1 MLRVERPAQPNVGI
15 GVMICGAPIELER
28 LKQTVEARLLRFDRF
43 RQRVVRSRPPW
54 EPLYWE
60 DDPDFDLGHHVQAA
74 RLPAPGDQAALQA
87 LVSSLAGAPLD
98 LARPLWRVHLVENYG
113 PGCAL
118 IVRVHHSLSDGV
130 ALMHVLLSLGDPAPG
145 DRPAAVEPSRRAT
158 GRLVRYTPRGTG
170 RLVAHAA
177 SAVYK
182 LLLSPPDSR
191 SVLRGRPSEPKWAAW
206 SAPVPLQEIKAIG
219 RRMGGTVNDVLLV
232 ALTGALRHYL
242 QERGEEVAGLR
253 IRALVPVSLRPRGAE
268 DELGNQLGVVLL
280 PLPVGVGDP
289 TERALELKRRMDGLK
304 SSLQAPIVYGAIK
317 AFGRLPPWIVNPLA
331 DYCCSR
337 ASVEVSSVRGP
348 GKPLYL
354 AGAPLE
360 TVMFWIPRFGGIG
373 LGVSILSYAGQVR
386 VGVISDRDVVPDPE
400 VVIAHLH
407 DEIDGNHPCGAQ
419 PRWRR
424 L

>member
-1 MLRVERPAQPNVGI
+1 MLRVERLAQPNVGL

-28 LKQTVEARLLRFDRF
+28 LKQTVKARLLCFDRF
-43 RQRVVRSRPPW
+43 RQRVARSRPPW

-60 DDPDFDLGHHVQAA
+60 EDLDFDLGYHVQRA
-74 RLPAPGDQAALQA
+74 RLPAPGDQATLQA

-145 DRPAAVEPSRRAT
+145 ARPYAAEPDRRAAGRPRRYT
-158 GRLVRYTPRGTG
+158 SRGAGRLI
-170 RLVAHAA
+170 ADAA
-177 SAVYK
+177 SAVYE
-182 LLLSPPDSR
+182 LLLSPTDSH
-191 SVLRGRPSEPKWAAW
+191 SAFRGRPSEPKWAAW
-206 SAPVPLQEIKAIG
+206 SAPIPLKEIKAIG
-219 RRMGGTVNDVLLV
+219 RWIGGTVNDVLFA

-242 QERGEEVAGLR
+242 LERGEEVAKLR
-253 IRALVPVSLRPRGAE
+253 LRALVPVSLRPRGAE
-268 DELGNQLGVVLL
+268 GELGNQIGVVLL
-280 PLPVGVGDP
+280 PLPVDVGDP
-289 TERALELKRRMDGLK
+289 SERARELKRRMDGLK
-304 SSLQAPIVYGAIK
+304 GSLQAPMVYGAIK
-317 AFGRLPPWIVNPLA
+317 AFGRLPAWIVNPLA

-348 GKPLYL
+348 RKPLYL

-400 VVIAHLH
+400 AVISHLH
-407 DEIDGNHPCGAQ
+407 NQLDGQKRAIRSLAPG
-419 PRWRR
+419 
-424 L
+424 

>member
-15 GVMICGAPIELER
+15 GVMICGAPIERQSLE
-28 LKQTVEARLLRFDRF
+28 QTVEARLLCFERF
-43 RQRVVRSRPPW
+43 RQRVVHSRPPW

-60 DDPDFDLGHHVQAA
+60 DDSDLDLGYHVQTAH
-74 RLPAPGDQAALQA
+74 LPAPGDQAALQA

-145 DRPAAVEPSRRAT
+145 ARPYAGETDRRVT
-158 GRLVRYTPRGTG
+158 GRLTRYTSRSAG
-170 RLVAHAA
+170 RLVADAA
-177 SAVYK
+177 SALYE
-182 LLLSPPDSR
+182 LLLSPTDSR
-191 SVLRGRPSEPKWAAW
+191 SALRGRPSEPKWAAW
-206 SAPVPLQEIKAIG
+206 SAPIPVKEIKAIG
-219 RRMGGTVNDVLLV
+219 RRMGGTVNDVLLA

-242 QERGEEVAGLR
+242 QERGQEMAGLR

-268 DELGNQLGVVLL
+268 GELGNQIGVVLL
-280 PLPVGVGDP
+280 PLPVDVGDRS
-289 TERALELKRRMDGLK
+289 ERARELKRRMDGLK
-304 SSLQAPIVYGAIK
+304 GSLQAPIVYGAIK
-317 AFGRLPPWIVNPLA
+317 AFGRLPAWIVNPLA

-348 GKPLYL
+348 RGPLYL

-400 VVIAHLH
+400 AVIVHLH
-407 DEIDGNHPCGAQ
+407 EQLDAQ
-419 PRWRR
+419 SQAVRS
-424 L
+424 LSTG